1 MANPLTLAAV
11 SVGAQVVGGVS
22 QKNAADKAAE
32 AARAA
37 GEFNATI
44 IERDIGLLERQRE
57 ILNAQFAIDDQR
69 MRVAFERDVQGRVKA
84 AAGYAGID
92 MSRGTPIEVLMFNAR
107 ELEYQSAVNKFNNE
121 IANMQIS
128 DAQEEARLNAQL
140 SRMEAGASAAALRS
154 QGTSSLIRGI
164 GGAAMTGYQTG
175 LFGGGSTGG
184 AGGTGFV
191 GSGVRFV

>member
-22 QKNAADKAAE
+22 QKRAGDKAAD
-32 AARAA
+32 AAREA
-37 GEFNATI
+37 GEFNAKI
-44 IERDIGLLERQRE
+44 IERDIDLLERQRN
-57 ILNAQFAIDDQR
+57 IINAQFAIDDQR

-107 ELEYQSAVNKFNNE
+107 ELEYQSAVGQFNNE

-154 QGTSSLIRGI
+154 QGTASLIRGI
-164 GGAAMTGYQTG
+164 GGAATTGFQTG

>member
-1 MANPLTLAAV
+1 MEALAILSLA
-11 SVGAQVVGGVS
+11 SQVVGGVS
-22 QKNAADKAAE
+22 QYNAAQDAAD
-32 AARAA
+32 AANAA
-37 GEFNATI
+37 GEFNAQI
-44 IERDIGLLERQRE
+44 IERDIDLLERQRQ

-92 MSRGTPIEVLMFNAR
+92 MSRGTPIEILMFNAR

-154 QGTSSLIRGI
+154 QGTASLIRGI
-164 GGAAMTGYQTG
+164 GGAATTGFQTG